1 VRTEIDRC
9 SEWRAL
15 ASCHLDGELDELG
28 AERLERHLIGCAPC
42 RSWTREAAALADLF
56 HGSMDVSA
64 VLSPELRTKVLRRRL
79 VHSASAASAA
89 AAASIAAAAVLAIG
103 MPSAAI
109 SLFSSG
115 GPPTVSAAPCASCTK
130 KTVLTV
136 AFQSPAMALA
146 PVHVAH
152 PPDTAD

>member
-15 ASCHLDGELDELG
+15 ASCRLDGELDELG
-28 AERLERHLIGCAPC
+28 AERLERHLLGCASC
-42 RSWTREAAALADLF
+42 RSWTREVAALADLF

-64 VLSPELRTKVLRRRL
+64 VMSPELRTKVLRRRL

-89 AAASIAAAAVLAIG
+89 SIAAAAVLAIG
-103 MPSAAI
+103 LPSAAV

-115 GPPTVSAAPCASCTK
+115 GAPTVSAAPCASCMK

-152 PPDTAD
+152 PPDTGD